1 MTPQRAKK
9 LKETCDSC
17 SASKVKCEKQ
27 WPQCSRCE
35 NLGYP
40 CFYSPARRKGRPHPT
55 LAVDGRKKSEEPA
68 ERPPKQRKVEREPDR
83 TSPQT
88 HSHRFDERPNIA
100 NTRDVFQQQQH
111 NLQGQPVVNRL
122 QDPPQSYQHEN
133 SAFQDLTSPPSQA
146 IDTSSST
153 TNTSSPTTLSPFT
166 RASTTGSNTSIE
178 DEPTSQSVKSSYDD
192 TNSDCPD
199 CAFLAMQS
207 LQHLTTASS
216 VAPFF
221 PTPSHTFPHQDIA
234 FETRLH
240 TISTALK
247 RLSAILICPCSRNPD
262 VGLLAAALCAAI
274 LDSYWSILQN
284 SFNANSPSHTSMDS
298 LLVGSGSNQQAI
310 VQRVLEELPKAA
322 NVVMQFTRRYNGTGD
337 MTMDENE
344 DVSLLLPTLAVGQKT
359 RLKDMIDKATS
370 LLAMAV

>member
-55 LAVDGRKKSEEPA
+55 ITVDGRNKSADPA
-68 ERPPKQRKVEREPDR
+68 ERPSKQRKIEHEHDQTLPQAF
-83 TSPQT
+83 SPR
-88 HSHRFDERPNIA
+88 SDEISNVA
-100 NTRDVFQQQQH
+100 NAIDAFQQRQH
-111 NLQGQPVVNRL
+111 SLQGESAINRL
-122 QDPPQSYQHEN
+122 PDPPQTYQQEN
-133 SAFQDLTSPPSQA
+133 SAFQD
-146 IDTSSST
+146 TSSFT
-153 TNTSSPTTLSPFT
+153 TNTSSPTTFSPFT
-166 RASTTGSNTSIE
+166 RASTTGSSTSIE
-178 DEPTSQSVKSSYDD
+178 DEPTTQSVKSSYDNNND
-192 TNSDCPD
+192 SDCPD

-216 VAPFF
+216 ATPLF
-221 PTPSHTFPHQDIA
+221 PTPSHPFPHQDIT

-262 VGLLAAALCAAI
+262 VGLLTAALCAAI

-284 SFNANSPSHTSMDS
+284 CFNSVSPSPPSMDGL
-298 LLVGSGSNQQAI
+298 LLVGNGSNQQAI

-322 NVVMQFTRRYNGTGD
+322 NVVMQFTRRYSGTGAL
-337 MTMDENE
+337 TMDGSE